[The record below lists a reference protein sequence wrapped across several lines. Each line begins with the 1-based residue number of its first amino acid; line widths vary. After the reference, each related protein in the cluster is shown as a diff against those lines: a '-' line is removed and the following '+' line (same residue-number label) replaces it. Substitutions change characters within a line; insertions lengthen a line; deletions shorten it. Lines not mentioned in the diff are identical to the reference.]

1 MGTPQKKTGKLKNNI
16 KKKKVLV
23 KRRHFSGGR
32 ERRREVSAV
41 GGLVGILGRQDTWRV
56 GEGRRKRNFLGPRQK
71 RAKKRQKNVQSRR
84 LAVNKQ
90 VEEVREQNRFRGV
103 EG

>member
-1 MGTPQKKTGKLKNNI
+1 M
-16 KKKKVLV
+16 

-32 ERRREVSAV
+32 EQRREVSGV

-56 GEGRRKRNFLGPRQK
+56 GEGRRKRTFLGPRQK
-71 RAKKRQKNVQSRR
+71 RAKKWQKNVQSRR
-84 LAVNKQ
+84 LAVNKK
-90 VEEVREQNRFRGV
+90 VEEVREQNRCRGV